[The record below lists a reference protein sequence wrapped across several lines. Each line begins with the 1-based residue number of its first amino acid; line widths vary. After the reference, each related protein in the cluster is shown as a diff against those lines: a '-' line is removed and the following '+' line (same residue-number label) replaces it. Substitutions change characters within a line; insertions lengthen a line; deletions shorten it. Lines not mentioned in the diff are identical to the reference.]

1 MSTTTSR
8 THATTR
14 RAPQGRSVKV
24 LKAGSSEKSTM
35 SVLVLAY
42 HPGKGAIRDF
52 TDSVSRASP
61 LSLVEL
67 ERQGVPARLFNDLRA
82 EMGLSSARMGEIFKF
97 PRSTLASKI
106 KSKAPLKGREGLA
119 TIKMVKLLAQAQ
131 RIVDNSTSDQAEGF
145 DTAHWLGQ
153 WLEQP
158 QPALNGL
165 RPSDLLDTETG
176 TQMVHQLLGAMESG
190 AYL

>member
-1 MSTTTSR
+1 MPTSASSTQTV
-8 THATTR
+8 TR
-14 RAPQGRSVKV
+14 RTPARRAAK
-24 LKAGSSEKSTM
+24 GSEAYLGGAT
-35 SVLVLAY
+35 VLVY
-42 HPGKGAIRDF
+42 HPGKGSIKIF
-52 TDSVSRASP
+52 TESVARASP
-61 LSLVEL
+61 LTLVEL
-67 ERQGVPARLFNDLRA
+67 ERQGVSARLFNDLRD

-106 KSKAPLKGREGLA
+106 KSKAPLRGREGLA

-145 DTAHWLGQ
+145 DTALWLGQ
-153 WLEQP
+153 WLEQA

>member
-1 MSTTTSR
+1 MPTPSTALTYR
-8 THATTR
+8 
-14 RAPQGRSVKV
+14 
-24 LKAGSSEKSTM
+24 
-35 SVLVLAY
+35 
-42 HPGKGAIRDF
+42 PGKGAIRVF

-67 ERQGVPARLFNDLRA
+67 ERQGVPVRLFNDLRD
-82 EMGLSSARMGEIFKF
+82 EMGLTSARMGEIFKF
-97 PRSTLASKI
+97 PRSTLASKM
-106 KSKAPLKGREGLA
+106 KSRAPLKGREGLA
-119 TIKMVKLLAQAQ
+119 AIKMVKLLAQAQ
-131 RIVDNSTSDQAEGF
+131 RMVDNSTSEQAPGF
-145 DTAHWLGQ
+145 DTAHWLGR

-176 TQMVHQLLGAMESG
+176 TQMVHQLMGAMESG

>member
-1 MSTTTSR
+1 MATTTSR
-8 THATTR
+8 THTTTR
-14 RAPQGRSVKV
+14 HAPQGRAAKV
-24 LKAGSSEKSTM
+24 LMADSSEKSNKPA
-35 SVLVLAY
+35 LVY
-42 HPGKGAIRDF
+42 HPGKGAIRVF

-61 LSLVEL
+61 LTLVEL

-131 RIVDNSTSDQAEGF
+131 RIVDNSTSDQAAGF

-153 WLEQP
+153 WLEQA

>member
-1 MSTTTSR
+1 MPATTSDLTYR
-8 THATTR
+8 
-14 RAPQGRSVKV
+14 
-24 LKAGSSEKSTM
+24 
-35 SVLVLAY
+35 
-42 HPGKGAIRDF
+42 PGKGAIRVF

-67 ERQGVPARLFNDLRA
+67 ERQGVPARLFNDLRD

-106 KSKAPLKGREGLA
+106 KSRAPLKGREGLA

-131 RIVDNSTSDQAEGF
+131 RIVDNSTSDQAKGF
-145 DTAHWLGQ
+145 DTARWLGK

>member
-1 MSTTTSR
+1 M
-8 THATTR
+8 ATTAIAR
-14 RAPQGRSVKV
+14 TP
-24 LKAGSSEKSTM
+24 KA
-35 SVLVLAY
+35 LVY
-42 HPGKGAIRDF
+42 HPGKGAIRSF
-52 TDSVSRASP
+52 TADVARASP
-61 LSLVEL
+61 LTLVEL
-67 ERQGVPARLFNDLRA
+67 ERQGVSPRLFTDLRS
-82 EMGLSSARMGEIFKF
+82 EMGLSSARMIEIFKF

-106 KSKAPLKGREGLA
+106 KSKAPLKGREGQA

-153 WLEQP
+153 WLEVP

-176 TQMVHQLLGAMESG
+176 TQMVHQVLGAIESG
-190 AYL
+190 VYL

>member
-1 MSTTTSR
+1 MPAITSDLTYR
-8 THATTR
+8 
-14 RAPQGRSVKV
+14 
-24 LKAGSSEKSTM
+24 
-35 SVLVLAY
+35 
-42 HPGKGAIRDF
+42 PGKGAIRVF

-67 ERQGVPARLFNDLRA
+67 ERQGVPARLFNDLRD

-106 KSKAPLKGREGLA
+106 KSRAPLKGREGLA

-145 DTAHWLGQ
+145 DTARWLGK

>member
-1 MSTTTSR
+1 MPTSTASTQTV
-8 THATTR
+8 TR
-14 RAPQGRSVKV
+14 RTPQRRSAKGAEAY
-24 LKAGSSEKSTM
+24 LGATP
-35 SVLVLAY
+35 LVY
-42 HPGKGAIRDF
+42 HPGKGSIKTF

-61 LSLVEL
+61 LTLVEL
-67 ERQGVPARLFNDLRA
+67 ERQGVSARLFNDLRA

-106 KSKAPLKGREGLA
+106 KSKAALKGREGLA

-131 RIVDNSTSDQAEGF
+131 RMVDNSTSDKAEGF
-145 DTAHWLGQ
+145 DTALWLGQ
-153 WLEQP
+153 WLEQS

>member
-1 MSTTTSR
+1 MTTT
-8 THATTR
+8 TVAPAP
-14 RAPQGRSVKV
+14 RA
-24 LKAGSSEKSTM
+24 LT
-35 SVLVLAY
+35 Y
-42 HPGKGAIRDF
+42 HPGKGAIKSF
-52 TDSVSRASP
+52 TADVAHASP
-61 LSLVEL
+61 LTLVEL
-67 ERQGVPARLFNDLRA
+67 ERHGVPVRLFNDLRS
-82 EMGLSSARMGEIFKF
+82 EMGLSAARMGEIFKF

-131 RIVDNSTSDQAEGF
+131 RIVDNSTSEQADGF

-153 WLEQP
+153 WLELP
-158 QPALNGL
+158 LPALAGL

-176 TQMVHQLLGAMESG
+176 TQMVHQVLGAMESG